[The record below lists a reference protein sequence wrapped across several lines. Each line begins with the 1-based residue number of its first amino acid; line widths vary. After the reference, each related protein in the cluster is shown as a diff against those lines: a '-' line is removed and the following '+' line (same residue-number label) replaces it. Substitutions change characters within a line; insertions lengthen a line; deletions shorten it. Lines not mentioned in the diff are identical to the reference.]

1 MSEQIVTNA
10 RNSRRAYLWSALA
23 DVVMIFI
30 FVAIGRRNHDGTVD
44 AEGVF
49 EVATPFII
57 AMAMMWIIV
66 VVRRLPPLSS
76 TTGVV
81 LWVGTVA
88 LGMIMRKV
96 IFDGGTATA
105 FVIVA
110 TVFLGVALNGW
121 RGLARWRVT
130 KGNS

>member
-1 MSEQIVTNA
+1 MSEQIHVNNERTSLRPN
-10 RNSRRAYLWSALA
+10 LWSALV
-23 DVVMIFI
+23 DVVMVFI

-49 EVATPFII
+49 DVAAPFLI
-57 AMAMMWIIV
+57 AVAIMWVIV
-66 VVRRLPPLSS
+66 LLRHLPPLSS
-76 TTGVV
+76 TTGLA
-81 LWVGTVA
+81 LWIGTVT

-110 TVFLGVALNGW
+110 TVFLGIALNGW
-121 RGLARWRVT
+121 RAIARWRLA
-130 KGNS
+130 